1 MRRVLQPALFCAG
14 MLFSMTMFSMSRNR
28 GYLLRCHAFASNVN
42 RQHKQFSRIST
53 ASRLDGKKNYSLLV
67 RGGGP
72 KSFFSSENEANTRLH
87 STASPLKESNS
98 VSEGDEFE
106 KRVLQ
111 SLPIASG
118 GPIPTPIK
126 SFGGLP
132 YQETSSTKSSLFR
145 VVFILGG
152 PGTKFLKQRK
162 P

>member
-1 MRRVLQPALFCAG
+1 MKRVLQPALFCAG

-42 RQHKQFSRIST
+42 RHKQFSRIST
-53 ASRLDGKKNYSLLV
+53 ASRLDGKKNHSLLV

-152 PGTKFLKQRK
+152 PGTKFLKQHK